1 MSNLN
6 KTEQEIRTVTLT
18 LTIEELDLIRHAT
31 WSLESE
37 ISKDIVD
44 ANKLLVKNDGSYW
57 VRRIDI
63 QKDMY
68 FDSKA
73 LRSKVVEANSEAFND
88 FEDRQAFEKEHELK
102 AGDMCSRY
110 VNNS

>member
-37 ISKDIVD
+37 RSKDIVD

-68 FDSKA
+68 LS
-73 LRSKVVEANSEAFND
+73 LI
-88 FEDRQAFEKEHELK
+88 HI
-102 AGDMCSRY
+102 
-110 VNNS
+110 